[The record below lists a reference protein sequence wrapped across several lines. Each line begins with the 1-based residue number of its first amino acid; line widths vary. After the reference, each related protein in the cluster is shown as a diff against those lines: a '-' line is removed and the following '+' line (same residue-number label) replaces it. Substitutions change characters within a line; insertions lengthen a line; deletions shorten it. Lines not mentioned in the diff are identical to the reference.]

1 MLRKE
6 EDVSKGRLFFVVFA
20 AGFYSF
26 ASQPVAA
33 VIEFVF
39 GGSLYVDKAG
49 LMLVSFL

>member
-33 VIEFVF
+33 VIEFVV
-39 GGSLYVDKAG
+39 GVSLNVNKAD
-49 LMLVSFL
+49 LMLVSFV

>member
-33 VIEFVF
+33 VIEFVI
-39 GGSLYVDKAG
+39 GVSLNVNKAD
-49 LMLVSFL
+49 LMLVSFV